1 LRAINELTGLKVS
14 SLATLPGTSNKQLS
28 VYDTQTPFYYDPC
41 AYPLPDLLKASG
53 WINVKLSQFKPKR
66 KLREVISQGVTNQ
79 NLECLTL
86 PDASL
91 DILITSDVMEHVR
104 LDDRAHREIYR
115 VLKPGGIYLF
125 TVTHN
130 RSWEKNLTRVQVTDP
145 NDSSKDV
152 CLLEPEYH
160 GDASTDD
167 GGGIL
172 VYRAYGKE
180 LEVFLTSLG
189 FEVRYE
195 CEDIPSSGVLN
206 TELYYLRKT
215 EC

>member
-1 LRAINELTGLKVS
+1 LG
-14 SLATLPGTSNKQLS
+14 
-28 VYDTQTPFYYDPC
+28 
-41 AYPLPDLLKASG
+41 
-53 WINVKLSQFKPKR
+53 
-66 KLREVISQGVTNQ
+66 EVISQGVTNQ

-104 LDDRAHREIYR
+104 LDHRAHREIYR

-125 TVTHN
+125 TVPN
-130 RSWEKNLTRVQVTDP
+130 ERSWEKNLTRVQVTDP

-160 GDASTDD
+160 GDANSDE
-167 GGGIL
+167 GEGVL
-172 VYRAYGKE
+172 SYRTYGKE

-195 CEDIPSSGVLN
+195 REDIPSGGVLN
-206 TELYYLRKT
+206 TELYYCRKT
-215 EC
+215 VC